1 MAGGIAKGG
10 MYDASPQVV
19 SRVVIDSSVRN
30 PERFPSSN
38 EFETDVSDLYLQ
50 EIVQVRLAYANVP
63 FPEPH
68 VTRGR
73 NLLYLSGAASP
84 ACILTCGEYTSV
96 LQLCRELTLSL
107 RRDSGPGFYAYP
119 THLGRVTIASFTPFT
134 IHTVSTTQTKDALG
148 FQQNAPL
155 QGSAA
160 AVLGFAPTPGGQA
173 ALSVGTATAPKYLAL
188 ASHPPLSQVDQ
199 VAIVRV
205 TDACAIKSSSRAFDR
220 AFAVLHNGR
229 DLDPLPNVHVTDPAR
244 VTLKKLRIR
253 LERRDGELFDTDG
266 RDFTLHLDFVKW
278 KPNAPGR
285 L

>member
-1 MAGGIAKGG
+1 MLL
-10 MYDASPQVV
+10 
-19 SRVVIDSSVRN
+19 SRVVIDSAVRN
-30 PERFPSSN
+30 VERFPSAN

-50 EIVQVRLAYANVP
+50 EIVEVRLVYANIP

-73 NLLYLSGAASP
+73 NALYLTGGASP
-84 ACILTCGEYTSV
+84 ACILTSGEYSSV
-96 LQLCRELTLSL
+96 LQLCSELTLSL
-107 RRDSGPGFYAYP
+107 RRDAGPGFYAYP
-119 THLGRVTIASFTPFT
+119 THLGRVAIASFTPFT
-134 IHTVSTTQTKDALG
+134 VNTVSTTQIRDALG
-148 FQQNAPL
+148 FPQNAPL

-160 AVLGFAPTPGGQA
+160 SVLGFAPTPGGQA
-173 ALSVGTATAPKYLAL
+173 ALAVGSKYLAMGT
-188 ASHPPLSQVDQ
+188 HPPLSQVDQ

-229 DLDPLPNVHVTDPAR
+229 DLDPLPSVHVNDPAR

-278 KPNAPGR
+278 KPNAPAR